1 VLAPRA
7 FGFERGNLL
16 LNGVDVPPAPS
27 LLPGP
32 LHACLPRG
40 PVQRLY
46 RWRVRAAR
54 RRLLLLVDIETTGF
68 SRRQH
73 EITVI
78 GTIVHDTAARAER
91 EHRCFSVF
99 CAEQTRSRDA
109 VASMKRR

>member
-1 VLAPRA
+1 M
-7 FGFERGNLL
+7 
-16 LNGVDVPPAPS
+16 
-27 LLPGP
+27 
-32 LHACLPRG
+32 
-40 PVQRLY
+40 
-46 RWRVRAAR
+46 
-54 RRLLLLVDIETTGF
+54 DIETTGF

-109 VASMKRR
+109 VALMKRR